1 MAELKEVTNIL
12 EAKGT
17 GNFVIDFMI
26 IRGLDYYT
34 GTVFE
39 TMLEDYREIGS
50 IASGGRYENLASNF
64 TDMKFP
70 GVGGSIGLTRLFF
83 VLREYNLV
91 NITTAKPVDYVILPI
106 TNNEF
111 ETAFELADKLR
122 TEGKS
127 VDVDL
132 SERKLSD
139 KFNRAGKVADFAI
152 VIGNDEVLSQKFT
165 AKNLQTGE
173 TVEL

>member
-1 MAELKEVTNIL
+1 
-12 EAKGT
+12 
-17 GNFVIDFMI
+17 
-26 IRGLDYYT
+26 
-34 GTVFE
+34 
-39 TMLEDYREIGS
+39 MLEDYREIGS

-83 VLREYNLV
+83 VLREYNLINMTV
-91 NITTAKPVDYVILPI
+91 KNPVDYVILPI
-106 TNNEF
+106 TPDEHEASF
-111 ETAFELADKLR
+111 KLADKLR
-122 TEGKS
+122 QEGKT

-139 KFNRAGKVADFAI
+139 KFNRAGKIADFAI
-152 VIGNDEVLSQKFT
+152 VIGNDEVTNQKFT

-173 TVEL
+173 ITEL